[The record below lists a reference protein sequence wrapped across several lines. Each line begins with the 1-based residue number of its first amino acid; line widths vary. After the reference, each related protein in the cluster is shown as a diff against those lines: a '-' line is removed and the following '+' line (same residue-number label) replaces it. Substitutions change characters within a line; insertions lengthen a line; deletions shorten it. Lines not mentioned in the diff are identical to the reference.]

1 MTGYDTNMCSTVE
14 EALDG
19 VLAAVGGRGEEI
31 LALLEVIDRAG
42 AALVERVGA
51 FDAAEEYARDGAYST
66 ACWIRARS
74 DVSRAESLQLQRFAG
89 QLRDMPA
96 TREAVAAGKVSVAKA
111 KLLAGVINDRTRD
124 AFAEDEARLVD
135 GVQAVTVDQAKVAL
149 DQWRR
154 LADTDGPDPSTPD
167 RNRASLTV
175 EFNGR
180 WHLDADIDPVNGA
193 LLKATL
199 QALQDRMHQDGRFNH
214 LTSVTNTAS
223 RRLAEALIE
232 LAKPGRATVHPD
244 VVVTIPA
251 STIATGKV
259 NPFDP
264 PTIIGSGAISYDD
277 AIRLAFLGTI
287 SLMTVDE
294 QGRPLHLGRKVR
306 LASDDQWVAGSIWHR
321 ECVVPGCDRP
331 ATWCHA
337 HHQKYWSHG
346 GLTDIENLP
355 FVCTKHHHLIH
366 DKKWT
371 INRLDDGTWQLI
383 RPDHTVVDPVRYPGH
398 HRSRGSPG

>member
-1 MTGYDTNMCSTVE
+1 MCSTVE

-51 FDAAEEYARDGAYST
+51 FDAAEEYAADGAYST

-89 QLRDMPA
+89 QLRSMPA
-96 TREAVAAGKVSVAKA
+96 TRQAVAAGKVSVAKA
-111 KLLAGVINDRTRD
+111 KLLAGVVNDRTRD
-124 AFAEDEARLVD
+124 AFAEDEAQLVD
-135 GVQAVTVDQAKVAL
+135 GVQAIGVDSAKAAL

-154 LADTDGPDPSTPD
+154 LADTDGPDPSTPE
-167 RNRASLTV
+167 RNRASLTI

-180 WHLDADIDPVNGA
+180 WHLDADLDPVNGA
-193 LLKATL
+193 MLKATL
-199 QALQDRMHQDGRFNH
+199 HALQDRMHQAGRFND
-214 LTSVTNTAS
+214 LTTVTNTAS

-232 LAKPGRATVHPD
+232 LANPKRAKVHPD
-244 VVVTIPA
+244 VVVSIPA
-251 STIATGKV
+251 ATITTGQV

-264 PTIIGSGAISYDD
+264 PTIIGSGPISYDD
-277 AIRLAFLGTI
+277 AMRLALLGTI
-287 SLMTVDE
+287 SLMTVDDE
-294 QGRPLHLGRKVR
+294 GRPLHLGRKVR
-306 LASDDQWVAGSIWHR
+306 LASNDQWIAGSIWHR
-321 ECVVPGCDRP
+321 ECVIPGCDRP

-337 HHQKYWSHG
+337 HHEKYWSNG

-355 FVCTKHHHLIH
+355 FVCSMHHRLIH
-366 DKKWT
+366 NKKWG
-371 INRLDDGTWQLI
+371 IGRPDNSTWRLI
-383 RPDHTVVDPVRYPGH
+383 RPDGTAVDPVRYPGH
-398 HRSRGSPG
+398 HRRRARAPG